1 MERKIKKNVDST
13 LAVDLDVEDADEDFG
28 DADDFGD
35 LDDDAELELLE
46 LACQ

>member
-1 MERKIKKNVDST
+1 
-13 LAVDLDVEDADEDFG
+13 LDVEDAKKDFG
-28 DADDFGD
+28 DADDFSD